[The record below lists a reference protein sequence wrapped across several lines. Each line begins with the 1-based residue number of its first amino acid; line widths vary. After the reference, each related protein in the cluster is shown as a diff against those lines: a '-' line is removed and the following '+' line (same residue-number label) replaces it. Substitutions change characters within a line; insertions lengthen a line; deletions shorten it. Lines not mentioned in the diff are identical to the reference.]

1 MVQEQ
6 IAEIERER
14 DAAPTSCEA
23 TAVEVGSCLISV
35 ACSRYSRGCSIS

>member
-14 DAAPTSCEA
+14 DRRGHPASDRAQASSPVA
-23 TAVEVGSCLISV
+23 TEKHRTGDLSLTFA
-35 ACSRYSRGCSIS
+35 